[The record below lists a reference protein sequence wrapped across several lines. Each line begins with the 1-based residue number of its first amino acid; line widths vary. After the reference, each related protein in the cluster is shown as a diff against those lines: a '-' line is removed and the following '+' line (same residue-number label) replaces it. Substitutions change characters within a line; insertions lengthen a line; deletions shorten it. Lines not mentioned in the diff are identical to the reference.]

1 MKKAAKIFIGFIF
14 VMCVVVGGVSFNFIY
29 KNYKE
34 LPNIE
39 ELVSTYNSPIPTEI
53 YDRNGVLIDSIY
65 REQREPV
72 KISEVTDNVK
82 KAFISIEDK
91 DFYNHN
97 GINVR
102 RNAGA
107 LIANLIEGRAVQ
119 GASTI
124 TQQLAKNAFLTSE
137 KKLSRKI
144 KEILITFEIE
154 SMYTKSEILEK
165 YLNEIYFGGG
175 SYGIQSAAKHFFRKD
190 VKNLNIAE
198 AAMLAGIPNRPEKY
212 NPRKHLEES
221 LKRTNLIIRE
231 MKKDGVITQEEF
243 EKAINNKFLIYKKEM
258 DLKKLDLSTTTLIY
272 ERENRTESNVP
283 DFTDLVV
290 NFLKTEKDKE
300 GEKLFTE
307 EQIYNQGLK
316 IYTTVDKGIQTV
328 AKEVFEENKLLKSRK
343 NLQAGMATIDSE
355 TGEVIA
361 IIGGIGYKTGNFN
374 RGTMARRQIGSSG
387 KPFLYFTALENGLEM
402 NSVID
407 DSKIKIG
414 KWEPGNYNDQ
424 YYGNV
429 TLLEALDRS
438 LNTVSIKLLQKVGIP
453 ALKKTISEFG
463 VKFNLPNNLTA
474 SLGSYEGT
482 PLELAQAYALFANGG
497 YSVKPIIISRIE
509 DKHGNIIYKNEIK
522 KEKKYDT
529 LEVSLINYMLQSS
542 VKNGTSRRSAVK
554 DKEGNPIDQGGK
566 TGTTNENRTIWYA
579 GITPKYVTTIYLGY
593 DNNEPIKGNLT
604 GGSGPAP
611 IWGEFYSKLISRD
624 LYKPQKF
631 DFIDY
636 NIKNGLLINQKLN
649 SKTGLISSSGREFLV
664 RSGKISLEEEKK
676 YNNGILGVLNQD
688 FNSTIKIK
696 EEINT
701 DSLYNRI
708 LGN

>member
-97 GINVR
+97 GINIR

-124 TQQLAKNAFLTSE
+124 TQQLAKNAFLTNE